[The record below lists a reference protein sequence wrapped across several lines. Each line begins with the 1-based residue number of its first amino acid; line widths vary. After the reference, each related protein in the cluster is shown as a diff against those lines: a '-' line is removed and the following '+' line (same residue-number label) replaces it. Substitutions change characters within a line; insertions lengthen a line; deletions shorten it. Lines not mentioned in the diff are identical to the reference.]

1 MVRKF
6 TSLIAVVIAASLV
19 AGCGEKSHGPERA
32 AIHGHVTLD
41 GQDISVGSIVFTPAA
56 GSKGQPAGGA
66 IQDGKYAIKAELGP
80 TLGPQSVEI
89 RSERKTGKKIQAA
102 MRDKGEQMD
111 ETVEA
116 IPAQYN
122 QRTILTYEV
131 KSGDNERDFD
141 LKSR

>member
-1 MVRKF
+1 MAWKYM
-6 TSLIAVVIAASLV
+6 SPIAAVIAASLV
-19 AGCGEKSHGPERA
+19 AGCGDRSNRPERA
-32 AIHGHVTLD
+32 AVHGRVTLD
-41 GQDISVGSIVFTPAA
+41 GQDISVGSIIFTPAA

-89 RSERKTGKKIQAA
+89 RCERKTGKKIQAA
-102 MRDKGEQMD
+102 MRDKGELMD

-122 QRTILTYEV
+122 QRTTLTYEV
-131 KSGDNERDFD
+131 KSGDNEKDFD

>member
-1 MVRKF
+1 MAWKYM
-6 TSLIAVVIAASLV
+6 SPIATIIAACLF
-19 AGCGEKSHGPERA
+19 AGCGGKSTGPERA

-41 GQDISVGSIVFTPAA
+41 GQDISVGSIIFTPAA

-66 IQDGKYAIKAELGP
+66 IQDGKYAIKAEQGP

-89 RSERKTGKKIQAA
+89 HSERKTGKKIQAA
-102 MRDKGEQMD
+102 MRDKGELMD

-122 QRTILTYEV
+122 QRTTLTYEV
-131 KSGDNERDFD
+131 KSGDNEQDFD